1 MLELWNRNL
10 ATSWKNFRPLR
21 KRHIN
26 ISTRCTKS
34 ACATQMICVGPRILL
49 GHLNRRIIDDKCI
62 VFVKKLTTIVY
73 MNSLQGSRQHWPC
86 SPLWRMIAQLTTS
99 STIFCCDISAF
110 IYRHQH
116 VSLVEY
122 FSFRAPN
129 CLLWRS
135 SMTDLL
141 NEGEKRQHDDLN
153 TTPSGVMDNSSHL
166 TK

>member
-10 ATSWKNFRPLR
+10 AASWKNLRPLR

-49 GHLNRRIIDDKCI
+49 GHLNRRITDDKCI

-86 SPLWRMIAQLTTS
+86 SPLWRMIAQLTIS
-99 STIFCCDISAF
+99 STIFCYVTYLHSSTATNMWALLNIS
-110 IYRHQH
+110 
-116 VSLVEY
+116 
-122 FSFRAPN
+122 APN

-141 NEGEKRQHDDLN
+141 NEGEMTTRWSKHN
-153 TTPSGVMDNSSHL
+153 TIRSNG
-166 TK
+166 